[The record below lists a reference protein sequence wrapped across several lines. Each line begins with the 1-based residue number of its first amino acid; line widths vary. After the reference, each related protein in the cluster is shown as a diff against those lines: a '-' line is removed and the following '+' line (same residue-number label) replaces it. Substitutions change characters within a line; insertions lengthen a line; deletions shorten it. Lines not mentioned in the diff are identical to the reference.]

1 MEKETN
7 WKYIVYCTT
16 NIITNKIYIGVHKTQ
31 NPYKFDGYLG
41 CGVLITQ
48 PNTYEKSKTAFQCSV
63 KKHGVKNF
71 IRNILYIFDSE
82 EDAYLMEETIV
93 TQDFLKRNDVYNMC
107 LGGNGGILVNNRIK
121 VFQYDLS
128 GKFIK
133 EFASMLEASNSV
145 NKDYTSI
152 SYAVRKKTKSSGY
165 FWSTD
170 KLDYLNLDLY
180 NIGNNN
186 KVKVFRY
193 LNSGNY
199 LDEFNSIQEAC
210 KKTNFS
216 RKSIIDSCVFGIL
229 NANQFYFSYVKED
242 SFDKAKTKYILSRKV
257 FKYSLNGNFICEYET
272 QVDAE
277 KSNKYSNVT
286 KAIKLKQPCEN
297 NFLWSI
303 EKLDNFNEPITIENK
318 KRIVGKF
325 DFNNNLICEYPSAS
339 SAARE
344 NGNAIWHVLSGRN
357 STHKLHTYR
366 YLSN

>member
-31 NPYKFDGYLG
+31 NPNKFDGYLG
-41 CGVLITQ
+41 CGVLVSQ

-71 IRNILYIFDSE
+71 IRNTLYIFNNE
-82 EDAYLMEETIV
+82 EDAYLMEESIV

-107 LGGNGGILVNNRIK
+107 LGGYGGILVNNRIK
-121 VFQYDLS
+121 VFQYDS
-128 GKFIK
+128 NGKFIK
-133 EFASMLEASNSV
+133 EFSSMLEASLEINR
-145 NKDYTSI
+145 DYTSI
-152 SYAVRKKTKSSGY
+152 SYAIRKKTKSSGY

-170 KLDYLNLDLY
+170 KVNNLDLTLY

-186 KVKVFRY
+186 RIKIFRY
-193 LNSGNY
+193 LGSGNY
-199 LDEFNSIQEAC
+199 LDEFESIQKAC
-210 KKTNFS
+210 EVTNFS
-216 RKSIIDSCVFGIL
+216 RKSILESCVFGII
-229 NANQFYFSYVKED
+229 NANQFYFSFVKED
-242 SFDKAKTKYILSRKV
+242 SFDKAKTKYISSRKV
-257 FKYSLNGNFICEYET
+257 FKYLSNGDFICEYNT
-272 QVDAE
+272 QLEAE
-277 KSNKYSNVT
+277 KDNKFSNIT
-286 KAIKLKQPCEN
+286 KAIKLKQVCEN

-303 EKLDNFNEPITIENK
+303 EKLECFNKHITIENT
-318 KRIVGKF
+318 KRKVGKF
-325 DFNNNLICEYPSAS
+325 DFNNNLICEYSSAS

-344 NGNAIWHVLSGRN
+344 NGNAVWHVLSGRN